1 MKISRLLLRPILD
14 SKAVLWLFIIAVL
27 LLNLLSNALY
37 DAAKNRLTRPS
48 VVAIMAV
55 LLLIVMAVGY
65 ALSYWI
71 RQRFRAHLVI
81 RDITPRRGLI
91 VLVSQ
96 GRLEEIPATAAIKY
110 HFRGEKDEL
119 SQPVLTHC
127 WLVTSQHP
135 IQESD
140 LKSQGTSGELVS
152 SAWANAQALKS
163 LYTGKVKKIYVRTID
178 PQDPENIFQVIE
190 HIYAVAKRLDFE
202 QKDLVADFT
211 GGTKMMS
218 AGMVLACV
226 PEDRDLEYMQPRRF
240 LESGR
245 ADPIA
250 GADPKLVD
258 LSFFLRSSKVID
270 EES

>member
-14 SKAVLWLFIIAVL
+14 SKAVPWLFIIAVL

-48 VVAIMAV
+48 LVAIIATI
-55 LLLIVMAVGY
+55 LLIMMAVGY
-65 ALSYWI
+65 ALSHWI
-71 RQRFRAHLVI
+71 RQRFRPQLVVG
-81 RDITPRRGLI
+81 DIAPRRGLI

-96 GRLEEIPATAAIKY
+96 GRLEDIPATAAIKY
-110 HFRGEKDEL
+110 HFRGEKNEL
-119 SQPVLTHC
+119 PKPVLTHC
-127 WLVTSQHP
+127 WLVTSRRP
-135 IQESD
+135 PQESD
-140 LKSQGTSGELVS
+140 PKPQGASGQLVS
-152 SAWANAQALKS
+152 SAWENAQALKE
-163 LYTGKVKKIYVRTID
+163 LYKGEGVNVYVRTID
-178 PQDPENIFQVIE
+178 PEDPENIFQVIE
-190 HIYAVAKRLDFE
+190 HIYAAAKGKDFE
-202 QKDLVADFT
+202 QKELVADFT

-218 AGMVLACV
+218 AGMVLACI

-258 LSFFLRSSKVID
+258 LNFFLRSSKMTD